1 MMGLTDMLLLAGLL
15 LAILMS
21 AFFSGIETGLISL
34 NRIALRRR
42 EEKGERRALMLGK
55 LLQKPEHLLVTILVG
70 YNLVNVTA
78 TVIFLMWSTRL
89 WGPARAE
96 WLTPLVL
103 TPILLVIGDI
113 LPKTTFRHRADAL
126 SPAFAPLLRAIVFL
140 FAPGVNA
147 LTRISN
153 RLTGLLG
160 GDEKHSPFMSR
171 EDVRLLFLEGERN
184 GVIEEDERELIH
196 GVIDFGTT
204 TVREVIVPR
213 IDMIAVRDDAT
224 WEEVCET
231 YEAHGHSRL
240 PVYHEKIDE
249 IVGMVYIFDFMRAA
263 SPPDGNSIEEFIREI
278 PFIPESKRTHD
289 LLQEF
294 RQKQIFMAIVV
305 DEYGGT
311 AGLVTLEDLIEE
323 IFGEIHDEYDVKEL
337 PVKDLGEG
345 VFVLDA
351 RMHRDEAE
359 ELLGVELPQGEYET
373 VGGFI
378 FEQLARVPRK
388 GESFQYENCQ
398 VTVLE
403 ATERAVTRVRIKVI
417 QTHGRKHKWK
427 NRKKE

>member
-1 MMGLTDMLLLAGLL
+1 MMGLADMLLLAGLL
-15 LAILMS
+15 LAILLS

-42 EEKGERRALMLGK
+42 EEKGERRALMFGK

-96 WLTPLVL
+96 WITPLALTPL
-103 TPILLVIGDI
+103 LLVIGDI
-113 LPKTTFRHRADAL
+113 LPKTIFRHRADTL

-140 FAPGVNA
+140 FSPGVNA

-184 GVIEEDERELIH
+184 GAIEEDERELIH

-213 IDMIAVRDDAT
+213 IDMIAVRDDST
-224 WEEVCET
+224 WDEVCET
-231 YEAHGHSRL
+231 FEAHGHSRL

-249 IVGMVYIFDFMRAA
+249 IVGMVYIFDLMRAGRA
-263 SPPDGNSIEEFIREI
+263 AAGSSIKEFIRDV
-278 PFIPESKRTHD
+278 PFIPESKRIHD
-289 LLQEF
+289 LLHEF
-294 RQKQIFMAIVV
+294 RQKQMFMAIVV

-311 AGLVTLEDLIEE
+311 AGLVTLEGLIEE
-323 IFGEIHDEYDVKEL
+323 IFGEIRDEYDVKEL
-337 PVKDLGEG
+337 PVTDLGEG
-345 VFVLDA
+345 LFVLDA
-351 RMHRDEAE
+351 RMHSDEAE
-359 ELLGVELPQGEYET
+359 ELLGVKFPGGEYET
-373 VGGFI
+373 IGGFI
-378 FEQLARVPRK
+378 FEQLGRVPKK
-388 GESFQYENCQ
+388 GESFQYDDCQ
-398 VTVLE
+398 VTILE
-403 ATERAVTRVRIKVI
+403 ATERAVMRVKFKLGHASGKRRPK
-417 QTHGRKHKWK
+417 RKD
-427 NRKKE
+427 